1 MDPSIPARESPLR
14 AYYVASSVQEAIA
27 FLAAHGGQAQVVAGG
42 TVVLPQV
49 LGGRSITCYLV
60 DVSRIGALRRIR
72 IEEGWVLLGGAVTFG
87 QLLRA
92 EAVIEALPIL
102 QEMALDAAPS
112 GSGEQSTLAG
122 NVVSAFGDS
131 AVATALI
138 ALEAEAEI
146 ANLTGS
152 QWLPVRSLLVSPGAC
167 RVDSTSEVLVSLRL
181 RLPERGSGA
190 ALARMDPQEDTGDA
204 SVMAVSVRLD
214 SAPDLI
220 SALTLVMGT
229 RGDSPRI
236 ARLGELS
243 DGHPPTVDAI
253 RRTAAQWAA
262 AQFIGPAGLPSRM
275 HLAGHLANSVLDV
288 AVDRARTSLASAT

>member
-122 NVVSAFGDS
+122 NIVSAFGDS

-204 SVMAVSVRLD
+204 SVMAVSVRL
-214 SAPDLI
+214 
-220 SALTLVMGT
+220 